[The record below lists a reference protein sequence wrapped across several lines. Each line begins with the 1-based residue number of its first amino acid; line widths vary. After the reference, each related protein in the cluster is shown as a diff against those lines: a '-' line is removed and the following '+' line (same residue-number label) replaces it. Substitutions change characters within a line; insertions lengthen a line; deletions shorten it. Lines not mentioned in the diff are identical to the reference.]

1 MKDRMILEKQ
11 VDGRWQR
18 GQKEPGGQVMH
29 IAIKTLEDL
38 MREHC
43 RTHNSICAGLR
54 EDEEITSIMFESNGE
69 IKISINSTG
78 E

>member
-18 GQKEPGGQVMH
+18 GQSEPSGQVMY

-43 RTHNSICAGLR
+43 RTYNSICGGLR
-54 EDEEITSIMFESNGE
+54 ENEQITSIMFEANGE
-69 IKISINSTG
+69 IKISIDTV
-78 E
+78 EE